1 MSDID
6 GSGKMSWWSKQSTGG
21 KAIMG
26 IAGLCCI
33 GIILFVVIG
42 GLLAP
47 DSTTTTSSS
56 SNDSSANV
64 TQETTPAPAPTETEA
79 QYKASCKKI
88 SYKQL
93 EKNPDKYTGQRV
105 KFTGTVFQIQE
116 SGDFTS
122 ILLDVGGY
130 DNVSVLYDGTTNAV
144 EDSTITIYGEI
155 MGSYTYE
162 SVAGYQITVP
172 QMNAKYIV
180 TSQES

>member
-1 MSDID
+1 MSDQESD
-6 GSGKMSWWSKQSTGG
+6 GKMSWLNKQSTGT
-21 KAIMG
+21 KAVMG
-26 IAGLCCI
+26 IAGVCCL
-33 GIILFVVIG
+33 GIILLVVMG
-42 GLLAP
+42 GLLGP
-47 DSTTTTSSS
+47 DSNTTTSSS

-64 TQETTPAPAPTETEA
+64 TQETTPAPAPAETEA

-105 KFTGTVFQIQE
+105 KFTGTIFQIQE

-130 DNVSVLYDGTTNAV
+130 DNISVLYDGTTDAV
-144 EDSTITIYGEI
+144 EDSSITVYGEI

-180 TSQES
+180 AS